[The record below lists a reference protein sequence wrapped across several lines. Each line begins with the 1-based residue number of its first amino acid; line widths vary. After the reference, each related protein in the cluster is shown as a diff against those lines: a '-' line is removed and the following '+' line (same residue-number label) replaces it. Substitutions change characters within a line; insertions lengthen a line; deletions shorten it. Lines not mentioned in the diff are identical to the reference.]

1 MGISLTA
8 SRLKLV
14 SMEERNIR
22 ALGQPVAEV
31 RRLSELV
38 ELARHGQVRMPRFQR
53 GFRWDHRDVDE
64 LFDSVH
70 RGFPIGS
77 LLLWKRSAPEEDVE
91 FGSFGVRGEQQ
102 DGALWVVDGQQ
113 RLTSLVATL
122 TQHQDVAPQFELY
135 FDLVHERFVRRGQ
148 RRVPPIEWL
157 PLNLILDT
165 SDLLDDLIRR
175 RDEGIDEQAL
185 YRARELAST
194 ISEYR
199 VPISVVETDD
209 EVVLREI
216 FHRMNSGGH
225 RITAAE
231 VFRAL
236 HAAFEPGSAGDLK
249 TLLDAVNS
257 KGFGSLRDDTVLRC
271 VLAVRG
277 GDVYRDF
284 QQEFKSGEDPAETFE
299 LTARS
304 MERVFAF
311 LRDDASIPHARAL
324 PYNGVLPILTRFFSL
339 HPDPE
344 PRNRNLLRRWVWRGS
359 MAWGRDVS
367 ALRKAVQ
374 DVNSEEVGSV
384 QRLLKGVEAG
394 ETSSV
399 ELDAVQLNK
408 AATKMNIALLS
419 SLAPRDL
426 RDGDL
431 VDVGALLEEEGPDA
445 LLSVVEPA
453 RPQLAGRLLHPG
465 LDPSEVAA
473 LLQSA
478 PPEVRKSH
486 AIPDDAAT
494 ALFEGQ
500 PDEFVKL
507 RATYLQQRLDEERRR
522 LAEPDAD
529 DRAPLKSLLVPDP

>member
-1 MGISLTA
+1 MD
-8 SRLKLV
+8 
-14 SMEERNIR
+14 ERKIR

-31 RRLSELV
+31 RRLSDLV
-38 ELARHGQVRMPRFQR
+38 ELARGGHVRMPRFQR
-53 GFRWDHRDVDE
+53 GFRWDHRDVDD
-64 LFDSVH
+64 LFDSVR

-77 LLLWKRSAPEEDVE
+77 LLLWKRSAPAEDIE
-91 FGSFGVRGEQQ
+91 FGSFVVQAEEQA
-102 DGALWVVDGQQ
+102 GALWVVDGQQ

-122 TQHQDVAPQFELY
+122 THHSSAAPQFEVY
-135 FDLVHERFVRRGQ
+135 FDLLNERFVRRGQ
-148 RRVPPIEWL
+148 RRVPPIDWL
-157 PLNLILDT
+157 PLDLILDT

-175 RDEGIDEQAL
+175 REEGIDEQAL
-185 YRARELAST
+185 QRARELAST
-194 ISEYR
+194 IAEYR

-209 EVVLREI
+209 EVILREI

-249 TLLDAVNS
+249 TLLDTVNS

-284 QQEFKSGEDPAETFE
+284 QREFKPGEDPAETFE

-339 HPDPE
+339 HPKLE

-374 DVNSEEVGSV
+374 DVNEDEMGSV
-384 QRLLKGVEAG
+384 QRLLRGVEAG
-394 ETSSV
+394 EPSGV
-399 ELDAVQLNK
+399 DLDAVQLNK
-408 AATKMNIALLS
+408 AATKMNIALMS

-445 LLSVVEPA
+445 LLAVVEPS
-453 RPQLAGRLLHPG
+453 RPQLASRLLHPD
-465 LDPSEVAA
+465 LDPSEVAV
-473 LLQSA
+473 LLQTAS
-478 PPEVRKSH
+478 PEVRDSH
-486 AIPDDAAT
+486 AIPDKAVAA
-494 ALFEGQ
+494 LLDGR
-500 PDEFVKL
+500 PNEFVQL
-507 RATYLQQRLDEERRR
+507 RAAYLQERLDEERRR

-529 DRAPLKSLLVPDP
+529 DRAPLKSLLVSDP

>member
-1 MGISLTA
+1 MD
-8 SRLKLV
+8 
-14 SMEERNIR
+14 ERKIG
-22 ALGQPVAEV
+22 ALGQPVADV

-38 ELARHGQVRMPRFQR
+38 EFAREGQVRMPRFQR
-53 GFRWDHRDVDE
+53 GFRWDHRDVDN
-64 LFDSVH
+64 LFDSVR

-77 LLLWKRSAPEEDVE
+77 LLLWKRSAPAEDVE
-91 FGSFGVRGEQQ
+91 FGSFVVRADEEAS
-102 DGALWVVDGQQ
+102 ALWVVDGQQ
-113 RLTSLVATL
+113 RLTTLVATL
-122 TQHQDVAPQFELY
+122 TRHENVAPQFELY
-135 FDLVHERFVRRGQ
+135 FDLVSERFVRRGQ
-148 RRVPPIEWL
+148 RRVPPIDWL
-157 PLNLILDT
+157 PMDLVLDT
-165 SDLLDDLIRR
+165 SALLDDLIRR

-194 ISEYR
+194 VAEYR

-209 EVVLREI
+209 EGILREI

-249 TLLDAVNS
+249 TLLDTVNS

-277 GDVYRDF
+277 GDIYREF
-284 QQEFKSGEDPAETFE
+284 QREFKEGEDPAETFE

-367 ALRKAVQ
+367 ALRRAVQ
-374 DVNSEEVGSV
+374 DVNEDELGSV
-384 QRLLKGVEAG
+384 QRLLRGVEPG
-394 ETSSV
+394 EPSGV
-399 ELDAVQLNK
+399 DLEAVQLNK

-419 SLAPRDL
+419 SLGPRN
-426 RDGDL
+426 L
-431 VDVGALLEEEGPDA
+431 VDEDHVDVAALLDEEGPDA
-445 LLSVVEPA
+445 LLAVVEPSH
-453 RPQLAGRLLHPG
+453 PQLAGRLLHPQ
-465 LDPSEVAA
+465 LDPTEIAA
-473 LLQSA
+473 LLQRTSA
-478 PPEVRKSH
+478 EVRESH
-486 AIPDDAAT
+486 AIPEAAIT
-494 ALFEGQ
+494 ALLDGRPQ
-500 PDEFVKL
+500 DFVEI
-507 RATYLQQRLDEERRR
+507 RASYLQERLDDERRR
-522 LAEPDAD
+522 LAEPDAG
-529 DRAPLKSLLVPDP
+529 DRAPLKSLMVPDP